1 MELPGPWVESA
12 NGGIEHAVKPEPPAP
27 VDVRADG
34 VECPFPVWTEYVFKG
49 VYHILAELAREE
61 TGHLRVERNEGER
74 RVRK

>member
-1 MELPGPWVESA
+1 M
-12 NGGIEHAVKPEPPAP
+12 GGIRKRWNRTCGQARTAP